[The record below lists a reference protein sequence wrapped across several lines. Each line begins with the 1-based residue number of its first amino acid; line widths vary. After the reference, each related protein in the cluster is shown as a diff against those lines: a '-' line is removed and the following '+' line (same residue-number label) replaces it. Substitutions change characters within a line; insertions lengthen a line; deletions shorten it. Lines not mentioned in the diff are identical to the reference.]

1 MFHLSVLLLQTVV
14 ILACARGVGALF
26 RRWNQPQVVGEMI
39 AGILLGPSLLG
50 WLAPS
55 VSASLFPPESLP
67 FLNALSQ
74 IGVLLFMFLIGL
86 ELNPY
91 VLRGQGK
98 AAVITS
104 WSSIATP
111 FVLGVALAV
120 FLHPRLIG
128 DAAPFVPFALFMGT
142 AMSITAF
149 PVLARII
156 AERDLF
162 RTRVGNMTIACAAVD
177 DVSAWF
183 LLATVAVLA
192 RAGSGET
199 PLWLTGLGS
208 LVFVALLVWGVRPLL
223 RRFETW
229 YARRRTVGHDL
240 LAAMLV
246 IMFTCAWV
254 TEWLGIHALFGAF
267 LFGAIMPKEQRFV
280 HAITEKLEDLAVVL
294 LLPMFFAFNGLRVSV
309 GLLNGAHL
317 WLFFLLIIV
326 VAIAG
331 KWGGSTL
338 AARWTGLSWRE
349 ASALGVMMNTRGLV
363 ELVALNVGLELGVI
377 TPTVFTMMVLM
388 AITTTVMTSPLLD
401 WIYVRRL
408 QRERAANT
416 LSESAA

>member
-1 MFHLSVLLLQTVV
+1 M
-14 ILACARGVGALF
+14 
-26 RRWNQPQVVGEMI
+26 
-39 AGILLGPSLLG
+39 
-50 WLAPS
+50 
-55 VSASLFPPESLP
+55 
-67 FLNALSQ
+67 
-74 IGVLLFMFLIGL
+74 
-86 ELNPY
+86 
-91 VLRGQGK
+91 
-98 AAVITS
+98 
-104 WSSIATP
+104 
-111 FVLGVALAV
+111 
-120 FLHPRLIG
+120 
-128 DAAPFVPFALFMGT
+128 
-142 AMSITAF
+142 
-149 PVLARII
+149 
-156 AERDLF
+156 
-162 RTRVGNMTIACAAVD
+162 
-177 DVSAWF
+177 
-183 LLATVAVLA
+183 
-192 RAGSGET
+192 
-199 PLWLTGLGS
+199 
-208 LVFVALLVWGVRPLL
+208 L

-246 IMFTCAWV
+246 MMFTCAWV

-338 AARWTGLSWRE
+338 AARWTGMSWRE